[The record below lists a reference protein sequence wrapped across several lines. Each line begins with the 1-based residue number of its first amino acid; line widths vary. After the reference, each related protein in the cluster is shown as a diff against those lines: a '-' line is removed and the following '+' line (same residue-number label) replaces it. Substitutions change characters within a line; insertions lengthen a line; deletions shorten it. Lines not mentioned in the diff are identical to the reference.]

1 MKSSEDSPKT
11 PGGISKTLLTPCRR
25 LGLSRK
31 FNRKGPSPFISPL
44 SRSQNS
50 TEITKVCKKRKICC
64 TSEESAFSPQSP
76 EETVLAVPE
85 TIACISSPTHISD
98 TPSRSIP
105 ISKKNSKV
113 FLMLQNVDANNK
125 DDITKSTEIVRK
137 SPQNNNKTLSK
148 LSRVNSKKKIKTVQQ
163 CEQSNILNEISKVDS
178 TKANELNVKDP
189 NNLNKECIILIQK
202 KMLKSLKTH
211 QQGDNNSHIN
221 KASMINTSVSQTLFD
236 SDSDDLPLCDLNK
249 KQDND
254 FVKTLSVKKKSSP
267 KSIPNINKI
276 KNVKPMTETKTLQK
290 SFDND
295 DDDFEFTKR
304 TILVKKTYEKV
315 VKPSKA
321 KSTGSITQKDIDE
334 LKHRI
339 EMKKKLLIAKAMTE
353 DTEELRNLI
362 KKWQKGCQEALF
374 ELFDLM
380 KKKFP
385 DNQNMDYSEIL
396 KTLKIPPEL
405 VGYDIENDSFI
416 TPDDN
421 TIILSSI
428 NT

>member
-31 FNRKGPSPFISPL
+31 FNKKGPSPFISPL

-50 TEITKVCKKRKICC
+50 TEITNVCKKRKICS
-64 TSEESAFSPQSP
+64 TSEESAFLPQSP
-76 EETVLAVPE
+76 EKTVLAVHE

-98 TPSRSIP
+98 TPSRNIP
-105 ISKKNSKV
+105 VSKKNSKV
-113 FLMLQNVDANNK
+113 FLMMQNVDANNK
-125 DDITKSTEIVRK
+125 DVITKNTEIVRK

-148 LSRVNSKKKIKTVQQ
+148 LSRVNSKKKLKTIP
-163 CEQSNILNEISKVDS
+163 EPEPSNILNEIFKVDG
-178 TKANELNVKDP
+178 TKANELNVKEP
-189 NNLNKECIILIQK
+189 KNLNKECIVLIQK

-211 QQGDNNSHIN
+211 QQDDNNSHKN
-221 KASMINTSVSQTLFD
+221 NVNTSVSQTLFD
-236 SDSDDLPLCDLNK
+236 SDSDDLPLCNLNK
-249 KQDND
+249 NQDSD
-254 FVKTLSVKKKSSP
+254 FVNTMLVKKKTSP
-267 KSIPNINKI
+267 KSIPNVNKI
-276 KNVKPMTETKTLQK
+276 KKIKPISEKKTLQK

-295 DDDFEFTKR
+295 DDDFVSTKR
-304 TILVKKTYEKV
+304 TILVKNTYEKV

-339 EMKKKLLIAKAMTE
+339 EMKKKLIIAKAMTE
-353 DTEELRNLI
+353 DTEELRKLI

-385 DNQNMDYSEIL
+385 DSQNMDYSEIL

-405 VGYDIENDSFI
+405 VGYDIENDCFI

-421 TIILSSI
+421 SIILSSI

>member
-50 TEITKVCKKRKICC
+50 PEITKECKKRKICII
-64 TSEESAFSPQSP
+64 SEESPCSPQSP
-76 EETVLAVPE
+76 EKTVLVPE
-85 TIACISSPTHISD
+85 RIACISSPTHISD
-98 TPSRSIP
+98 TPSRNIP
-105 ISKKNSKV
+105 PKKNTKV
-113 FLMLQNVDANNK
+113 LLMMQNVDANNK
-125 DDITKSTEIVRK
+125 DDITKNTEIVRK

-148 LSRVNSKKKIKTVQQ
+148 LSRVDSKKNIKTVQQ
-163 CEQSNILNEISKVDS
+163 LETEISKVDS
-178 TKANELNVKDP
+178 TQANELKVKEP
-189 NNLNKECIILIQK
+189 NNLNKECIVLIQK

-211 QQGDNNSHIN
+211 KQDDNNSDKN
-221 KASMINTSVSQTLFD
+221 KMINTSVSQSLFD

-249 KQDND
+249 KQGND
-254 FVKTLSVKKKSSP
+254 FVNTLLVKKKTNRN
-267 KSIPNINKI
+267 SIPNINEK
-276 KNVKPMTETKTLQK
+276 KNGKPMIEKKTLQK

-295 DDDFEFTKR
+295 DDDFEFTKK
-304 TILVKKTYEKV
+304 TILVRKTYEKV
-315 VKPSKA
+315 VKPSRA

-334 LKHRI
+334 LKQRI
-339 EMKKKLLIAKAMTE
+339 ETKKKLLIAKAMTE

-374 ELFDLM
+374 QLFDLM

-385 DNQNMDYSEIL
+385 DSQNMDYSEIL
-396 KTLKIPPEL
+396 KTLNIPPEL
-405 VGYDIENDSFI
+405 VGYDIENDCFT

-421 TIILSSI
+421 SIILSSI
-428 NT
+428 NI